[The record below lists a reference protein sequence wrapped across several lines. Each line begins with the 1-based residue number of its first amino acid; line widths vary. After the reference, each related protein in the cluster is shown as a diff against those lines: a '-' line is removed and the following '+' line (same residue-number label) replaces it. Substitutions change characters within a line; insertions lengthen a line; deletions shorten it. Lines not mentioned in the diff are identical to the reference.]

1 MLLFV
6 GRKAMEI
13 TMSGLYNNGAVAAKL
28 LAKKGRLLT
37 DEQYGE
43 LCSLDSVAA
52 IAGYLSKTEGYSKF
66 VKDYQEGIHRDKLED
81 LIYLSLLDDYE
92 SLYSFSKGSVRNF
105 LLLYYLKREIWII
118 KSAMYAVANK
128 EESIHLSLPAHHPN
142 IDINAI
148 ENAKS
153 IEELASNLKN
163 TPYYEIISEGGSIF
177 EIETKLD
184 KYYFDKM
191 FEAIDNAEK
200 DEKAAAEELVGSE
213 ADATNI
219 LWIYRAK
226 KYYNMS
232 PERISQTI
240 INHYYRLKEEQVK
253 KLVGAQTA
261 EDVVVLTEKS
271 HYRNI
276 LSDKVQETGN
286 GLSAYLLD
294 MNRKIIKKYPYAA
307 VSSLAYIHIKRTEI
321 QNITTIIECVRYGLP
336 PDEAYR
342 HVIKGCDEIG
352 DS

>member
-1 MLLFV
+1 
-6 GRKAMEI
+6 MEI
-13 TMSGLYNNGAVAAKL
+13 TMSGLYKNGAIAAKL
-28 LAKKGRLLT
+28 LAKKGRLLN

-43 LCSLDSVAA
+43 LCSLDSVSA

-66 VKDYQEGIHRDKLED
+66 IKDYQEGIHRDKLED
-81 LIYLSLLDDYE
+81 LIYLSLLDDFE
-92 SLYSFSKGSVRNF
+92 SLYSFSKSSVRDF

-128 EESIHLSLPAHHPN
+128 EESIHLSLPAHHQN

-153 IEELASNLKN
+153 IDELASNLKN
-163 TPYYEIISEGGSIF
+163 TPYYKMISEGGSIF

-191 FEAIDNAEK
+191 FEALYNA
-200 DEKAAAEELVGSE
+200 DEDERAAAEELIGSE

-232 PERISQTI
+232 PERIKQTI
-240 INHYYRLKEEQVK
+240 INHFYRLKEEQV
-253 KLVGAQTA
+253 LILAEAATA
-261 EDVVVLTEKS
+261 EDVVILTEKS

-276 LSDKVQETGN
+276 LTDKVQETGN
-286 GLSAYLLD
+286 GLSTYLLFV
-294 MNRKIIKKYPYAA
+294 NRKVLKKYPYCA
-307 VSSLAYIHIKRTEI
+307 VSTLAYIHIKRIEI

-336 PDEAYR
+336 PDVAYR